1 MERQLF
7 DSINQHI
14 LNELEIT
21 NTDTL
26 VELCCGNGLCTY
38 EFAQK
43 ANNVIAVDF
52 SPHLIADAIRL
63 KSASNICYIQKDV
76 VDFVK
81 TYIPD
86 VPLRTVK
93 CLMNDSL
100 AYFVPDQLKEIVYAL
115 NANSGGNFIFLI
127 RGIPNDE
134 LKWNYYNTKERQ
146 LRYKQLVEE
155 GDITNDGLG
164 RWWKKSEI
172 HNICNELELKCEI
185 QNQANYITN
194 YRMDVKITSKTNSN
208 LNANS

>member
-1 MERQLF
+1 
-7 DSINQHI
+7 
-14 LNELEIT
+14 
-21 NTDTL
+21 
-26 VELCCGNGLCTY
+26 
-38 EFAQK
+38 
-43 ANNVIAVDF
+43 
-52 SPHLIADAIRL
+52 
-63 KSASNICYIQKDV
+63 
-76 VDFVK
+76 
-81 TYIPD
+81 
-86 VPLRTVK
+86 
-93 CLMNDSL
+93 
-100 AYFVPDQLKEIVYAL
+100 
-115 NANSGGNFIFLI
+115 
-127 RGIPNDE
+127 

>member
-1 MERQLF
+1 MDNSFDWQKFWTDWRNKPAETEYDLFFQVAKTVNSRAMERQLF

-115 NANSGGNFIFLI
+115 NANSGVHFSDK
-127 RGIPNDE
+127 R
-134 LKWNYYNTKERQ
+134 NTQ
-146 LRYKQLVEE
+146 
-155 GDITNDGLG
+155 
-164 RWWKKSEI
+164 
-172 HNICNELELKCEI
+172 
-185 QNQANYITN
+185 
-194 YRMDVKITSKTNSN
+194 
-208 LNANS
+208 